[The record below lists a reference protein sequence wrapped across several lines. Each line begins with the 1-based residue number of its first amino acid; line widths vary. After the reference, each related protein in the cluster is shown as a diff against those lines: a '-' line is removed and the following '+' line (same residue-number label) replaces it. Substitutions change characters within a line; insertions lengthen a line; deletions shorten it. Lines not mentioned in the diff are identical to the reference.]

1 MKVGVMDRTSQTDTT
16 YVINIRIK
24 LVFINVSSTR
34 IGQRR
39 KENLE
44 VVKVS
49 WVHRGDYIADV
60 LIP

>member
-16 YVINIRIK
+16 Y
-24 LVFINVSSTR
+24 TR